1 MKWRKSKHI
10 GINQRAG
17 KNWETEATF
26 MANPRRRPQSDPDRW
41 LPWQHFYA
49 QINFAIAGSRGVRS
63 SESTPWIWGGCLG
76 ALGAVSLPL
85 HYIKFIPNLR
95 AAGKHFI
102 WLVWRC
108 STLAYQILLAGRQI
122 VQQQQHRTSAT
133 TLRAK

>member
-49 QINFAIAGSRGVRS
+49 QINFAIAGSWGVRS
-63 SESTPWIWGGCLG
+63 SEFGVNSVDLGWMSGCFGRRVTPP
-76 ALGAVSLPL
+76 ALHKIYPQFA
-85 HYIKFIPNLR
+85 
-95 AAGKHFI
+95 
-102 WLVWRC
+102 C
-108 STLAYQILLAGRQI
+108 SG
-122 VQQQQHRTSAT
+122 
-133 TLRAK
+133 